1 MDLRDLEKA
10 YVASL
15 PDVSLVNTLPV
26 KALRFIITATVGA
39 IDPVISIVIGSID
52 GFFVEMW
59 LTGYAPKLFIDEMK
73 NLTSHSI
80 RPGLTVPRF
89 QAVGCGRG
97 GPTEYVNGN

>member
-59 LTGYAPKLFIDEMK
+59 LTGYAPKLFIDEMR
-73 NLTSHSI
+73 NLKIDKKT
-80 RPGLTVPRF
+80 T
-89 QAVGCGRG
+89 
-97 GPTEYVNGN
+97 